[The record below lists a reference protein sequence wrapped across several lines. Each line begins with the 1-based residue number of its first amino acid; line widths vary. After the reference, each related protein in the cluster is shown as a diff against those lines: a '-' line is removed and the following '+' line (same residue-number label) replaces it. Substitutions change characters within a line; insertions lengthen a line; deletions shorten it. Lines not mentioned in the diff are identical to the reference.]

1 LRRRRPNFHCNAVS
15 RVCRGRRLCV
25 KLAAVA
31 LLVAVALLTQK
42 AAFALSPQKGV
53 SGPPWPRAR
62 LLQPEQR
69 FPLSRGRPKTSR
81 TAVGADVGV
90 AGPAG
95 AALALAVLSSVF
107 NGTFPALARIPSGPP
122 LDPVIFNGLVCV
134 GVFLSSSLVPV
145 IAGTPVLFTLAGA
158 LGGVLFVFAAL
169 FSFIAIPR
177 AGLATAQ
184 AVWSCSAIV
193 VSFAWGAFGP
203 AEISAPVQDLALSLV
218 ALGLLVAGALTIVNC
233 DSIANLVSP
242 AQDEPSKGSGED
254 EAAEDKATGIACA
267 LAVGL
272 FGGSVLVPFKFVPP
286 EAAGLAAVPSF
297 GIGALVAGIAVTL
310 TYWNVIKGKQGL
322 PSAAADASLAGLA
335 SGAMWNAGN
344 VCSIVAQSPPLSLA
358 YGIAYPILQCALV
371 FGGLLG
377 IYVFNEIQGLAVGV
391 FWGGALSIAAGIVTL
406 SLHGPGA

>member
-1 LRRRRPNFHCNAVS
+1 M
-15 RVCRGRRLCV
+15 
-25 KLAAVA
+25 
-31 LLVAVALLTQK
+31 
-42 AAFALSPQKGV
+42 
-53 SGPPWPRAR
+53 
-62 LLQPEQR
+62 QPEQR
-69 FPLSRGRPKTSR
+69 FPSLRVSSGRPKTSR
-81 TAVGADVGV
+81 TAVGADVALA
-90 AGPAG
+90 AGTSAPAG
-95 AALALAVLSSVF
+95 TALALAVLSSFF
-107 NGTFPALARIPSGPP
+107 NGAFPAFARIPSGPP
-122 LDPVIFNGLVCV
+122 LDPVLFNGIVCV
-134 GVFLSSSLVPV
+134 GVFLSSLLVPV
-145 IAGTPVLFTLAGA
+145 IAGTPVVFTLAGA

-218 ALGLLVAGALTIVNC
+218 AIALLVAGALTIVNC
-233 DSIANLVSP
+233 ESIANFASP
-242 AQDEPSKGSGED
+242 KEAAPSKGSEED
-254 EAAEDKATGIACA
+254 VAAGDRATGIACA

-286 EAAGLAAVPSF
+286 EAAGLTAVPSF
-297 GIGALVAGIAVTL
+297 GIGALVAGIVVTL
-310 TYWNVIKGKQGL
+310 AYWNIIKGKEGL
-322 PSAAADASLAGLA
+322 PSATADNTLAGLA

-344 VCSIVAQSPPLSLA
+344 VASIVAQSPPLSLP

-377 IYVFNEIQGLAVGV
+377 IYVFNEIQGLAVGA